1 MSRSLGWPGKLQH
14 PSRFLFYPDHLARV
28 NKITTFLYMIKVY
41 YHKRLIHLKEVCLHS
56 TVLEATLGHDS
67 GREETWRFWV
77 QWDISS

>member
-1 MSRSLGWPGKLQH
+1 
-14 PSRFLFYPDHLARV
+14 
-28 NKITTFLYMIKVY
+28 MINVY
-41 YHKRLIHLKEVCLHS
+41 YHKRLINLKEVCLHS